1 MKKLIASLLVLV
13 FGATMVMAE
22 VPEHISVS
30 PVLTVVDG
38 VKLNEQEFE
47 GRNEISG
54 QLLTDQ
60 EMKTIKGGSLPDMD
74 GSVMYGSTSKPK
86 VMNSD
91 YIPTKSQVKS
101 SINEIKK
108 TAVVV
113 ADVVAAGVGLYAIKN
128 PSVPKAVQY
137 ACGAYGLGRAVQQ
150 CSNF

>member
-86 VMNSD
+86 VLFLKQCNMH
-91 YIPTKSQVKS
+91 
-101 SINEIKK
+101 
-108 TAVVV
+108 VVHMV
-113 ADVVAAGVGLYAIKN
+113 
-128 PSVPKAVQY
+128 
-137 ACGAYGLGRAVQQ
+137 
-150 CSNF
+150 